1 MRIIA
6 GKARGLKLI
15 TPKNL
20 EIRPTSDRIKE
31 SVFNIIQ
38 SSIYDSI
45 IVDIFAGTG
54 NLGIEALSRN
64 AKKVYFIDRN
74 KDSIEIIEQN
84 LAKAN
89 FTSQAEVICGD
100 AITGINRLIEKDVQA
115 DVIFMDPPYKKG
127 LGVMALE
134 HIANKKLLNSSG
146 IIVVEHDKI
155 ENMPEETGVII
166 LFRRKDYGN
175 TSVSFYK
182 QKEEIK

>member
-15 TPKNL
+15 TPRDL
-20 EIRPTSDRIKE
+20 QIRPTSDRVKE

-38 SSIYDSI
+38 NNIYDSI
-45 IVDIFAGTG
+45 IIDLFAGTG

-64 AKKVYFIDRN
+64 AKKVYFIDGS
-74 KDSIEIIEQN
+74 KDSIDIIKEN
-84 LAKAN
+84 LAKTN
-89 FTSQAEVICGD
+89 FISQAEVISTD
-100 AITGINRLIEKDVQA
+100 VVAGIYRLAEKDVQA
-115 DVIFMDPPYKKG
+115 DIIFMDPPYNKG
-127 LGVMALE
+127 LALVALE
-134 HIANKKLLNSSG
+134 HIASKNLLNSSG

-155 ENMPEETGVII
+155 ENMPEEMDII
-166 LFRRKDYGN
+166 IRFRRKDYGN